1 MPIGNLGHNPNVNN
15 SIPPAPPLPSQTDGA
30 GGRGQLI
37 NSTGPLG
44 SRALFTP
51 VRNSMADSGDNRA
64 SDVPGLPVNPM
75 RLAASEITLN
85 DGFEVLHDHGP
96 LDTLNRQIGSS
107 VFRVET
113 QEDGKHI
120 AVGQRNGV
128 ETSVVLSDQEYARLQ
143 SIDPEG
149 KDKFV
154 FTGGRG
160 GAGHAMVTVAS
171 DITEAR
177 QRILELL
184 EPKGTGESKGAGESK
199 GVGELRESNSGAENT
214 TETQT
219 STSTSSLRSDPKLWL
234 ALGTVATGL
243 IGLAATGIVQ
253 ALALTPEPD
262 SPTTTDPDAAASA
275 TETAT
280 RDQLTKEA
288 FQNPDNQKV
297 NIDELGNAIPSGV
310 LKDDVVA
317 NIEEQAKAAGEEAKQ
332 QAIENNAQAQKKYD
346 EQQAKRQEEL
356 KVSSGAGY
364 GLSGALIL
372 GGGIGV
378 AVTAALH
385 RKNQPVEQTTTTTTT
400 TTTTSARTVENK
412 PANNTPAQ
420 GNVDTPGSED
430 TMESRRSSMA
440 STSST
445 FFDTSSIGTVQNPYA
460 DVKTS
465 LHDSQVPTSNSN
477 TSVQNMGNTD
487 SVVYST
493 IQHPPRDTTDN
504 GARLLGNPSA
514 GIQSTYARLALSGGL
529 RHDMGGLTGGSNS
542 AVNTSDN
549 PPAPGSH
556 RFV

>member
-1 MPIGNLGHNPNVNN
+1 
-15 SIPPAPPLPSQTDGA
+15 
-30 GGRGQLI
+30 
-37 NSTGPLG
+37 
-44 SRALFTP
+44 
-51 VRNSMADSGDNRA
+51 
-64 SDVPGLPVNPM
+64 
-75 RLAASEITLN
+75 
-85 DGFEVLHDHGP
+85 
-96 LDTLNRQIGSS
+96 
-107 VFRVET
+107 
-113 QEDGKHI
+113 
-120 AVGQRNGV
+120 
-128 ETSVVLSDQEYARLQ
+128 
-143 SIDPEG
+143 
-149 KDKFV
+149 
-154 FTGGRG
+154 
-160 GAGHAMVTVAS
+160 
-171 DITEAR
+171 
-177 QRILELL
+177 
-184 EPKGTGESKGAGESK
+184 
-199 GVGELRESNSGAENT
+199 
-214 TETQT
+214 
-219 STSTSSLRSDPKLWL
+219 
-234 ALGTVATGL
+234 
-243 IGLAATGIVQ
+243 
-253 ALALTPEPD
+253 
-262 SPTTTDPDAAASA
+262 
-275 TETAT
+275 
-280 RDQLTKEA
+280 
-288 FQNPDNQKV
+288 
-297 NIDELGNAIPSGV
+297 
-310 LKDDVVA
+310 
-317 NIEEQAKAAGEEAKQ
+317 
-332 QAIENNAQAQKKYD
+332 
-346 EQQAKRQEEL
+346 
-356 KVSSGAGY
+356 
-364 GLSGALIL
+364 

-385 RKNQPVEQTTTTTTT
+385 RKNQPVEQTTTTT

-542 AVNTSDN
+542 AVNTSNN